1 LPAKAIP
8 PPPTQSLEVGVSLL
22 RIRMTPIDLW
32 LSRGQKVK
40 IRNNPYFEG
49 KVGIVEQFYYI
60 TGEYLIWLRNSKMP
74 IPFSPSEVEKV
85 A

>member
-1 LPAKAIP
+1 MP
-8 PPPTQSLEVGVSLL
+8 EH
-22 RIRMTPIDLW
+22 MTPIDLW